1 MLCISHTFKATSPPN
16 ILHKEAVVNN
26 LIDNDTKWWNS
37 SLIWEIFS
45 EEEADIILKIPLAK
59 KSSR

>member
-16 ILHKEAVVNN
+16 ILHNEAVVNN

-37 SLIWEIFS
+37 SLI
-45 EEEADIILKIPLAK
+45 
-59 KSSR
+59 